1 MNMKNAIKTARYL
14 TIGTAG
20 AWTLGAL
27 ALPGVAMAAGGQWK
41 PEDMMKNAGGTA
53 GLNTGSN
60 VITTQTVTDW
70 VNTVVSWAVG
80 IFVAFFVLR
89 IALTA
94 FDRMVI
100 ANMNTTFAVPGAYP
114 NPGDERYDK
123 NDIQNEG
130 ATVGWTWK
138 RIWINFAKNI
148 AIVVGAWL
156 IVQLI
161 MNLVLFAMGN
171 TGFQQ

>member
-20 AWTLGAL
+20 AWTLSAL
-27 ALPGVAMAAGGQWK
+27 VLPGVAMAADSQWS
-41 PEDMMKNAGGTA
+41 PESMMRNAGGTA
-53 GLNTGSN
+53 GLDVNN
-60 VITTQTVTDW
+60 NKITTENVTAW
-70 VNTVVSWAVG
+70 VNSVVSWAVG

-94 FDRMVI
+94 FDRMVV

-148 AIVVGAWL
+148 AIVVGAWI

-161 MNLVLFAMGN
+161 MNLVLFAMNN
-171 TGFQQ
+171 TGLKQ